1 MLIIDSSQGVGV
13 SPTHTGIHTHHTSR
27 MTTLTVFLVACSILI
42 IPTGSLI
49 SQSFRSHG
57 SIINNIATK
66 PSFIASPHQCPS
78 TTKTTLL
85 HMALGGNYLDN
96 IDNEDNNNNN
106 NNNSNNNNGN
116 NRWGIF
122 GPGRGGSA
130 SSRGNND
137 NNQGR
142 GGGGVGTA
150 IRPQAPNSNYGI
162 GGNRRQQQQQ
172 PSSNGGG
179 GGGNGNGNGG
189 VPRVFS
195 IRQPQDLLDFVVE
208 DERLSVGKS
217 LLY

>member
-1 MLIIDSSQGVGV
+1 
-13 SPTHTGIHTHHTSR
+13 
-27 MTTLTVFLVACSILI
+27 
-42 IPTGSLI
+42 
-49 SQSFRSHG
+49 
-57 SIINNIATK
+57 
-66 PSFIASPHQCPS
+66 
-78 TTKTTLL
+78 
-85 HMALGGNYLDN
+85 MALGGNYLDN

-106 NNNSNNNNGN
+106 NNSNNNGN

-150 IRPQAPNSNYGI
+150 IRPPTPNSNYGI
-162 GGNRRQQQQQ
+162 GANRRQQQQQ
-172 PSSNGGG
+172 PSSSNG

-217 LLY
+217 IIEREIFAVQCYIICVYDDFCRNFLGYIMLCFIWSRKCKTSPLTYIVLISCSSLPHIIHIYQYKLSNKHSQSICIVV